1 VAPDFRSEAVRFEEA
16 FTVDH
21 PVDQTWS
28 FFEDATR
35 LAKCVPGVESVEPL
49 DAEGKSKLRMTQKVG
64 YLSATFNLR
73 WHVSNS
79 EPMRSIEITSIGKT
93 IRGAVGELRATNRVE
108 LEAVDGKT
116 HVRLLADIAVGGML
130 GSVGHKMMASKA
142 REVAAGFATNVSDE
156 LERWSEQPAAAPTE
170 TARSEE
176 EVQR

>member
-1 VAPDFRSEAVRFEEA
+1 VKFEEA

-21 PVDQTWS
+21 PVEQTWS

-49 DAEGKSKLRMTQKVG
+49 DAEGKSKLKMTQKVG

-73 WHVSNS
+73 WHVS
-79 EPMRSIEITSIGKT
+79 ERELLRSIEITSIGKT

-108 LEAVDGKT
+108 LEPADGKT
-116 HVRLLADIAVGGML
+116 RIRLVADIAVGGML

-142 REVAAGFATNVSDE
+142 REVAKGFAANVSDE
-156 LERWSEQPAAAPTE
+156 LERWSKQSAATSPE
-170 TARSEE
+170 SERSEE
-176 EVQR
+176 EVHR